1 MSLFWAAALKN
12 QYGRMYVSRREQCE
26 PIKYHLKSKG
36 GEMEREMINKEKRG
50 LINPN
55 HIGVKYPLI
64 VSGKRGGDLSHVY
77 FLPYPLVK
85 KTQGLLTNFCV
96 AWLNA
101 PPLPTNTIRGQWYLN
116 EILNQNMLRTCKRKY
131 LAP

>member
-85 KTQGLLTNFCV
+85 KNTGTSHKFLRCMARSTPS
-96 AWLNA
+96 
-101 PPLPTNTIRGQWYLN
+101 PPIQLGD
-116 EILNQNMLRTCKRKY
+116 MLRTCKRKY